1 MLVLGRK
8 VGQKIFVPRYGIE
21 IEVVSIR
28 PDQVKLGFTA
38 PGDVVIV
45 RDDCKRNTP
54 RVLTEGFYERE
65 HDCKGGGERVP
76 PG

>member
-1 MLVLGRK
+1 MLVLGRR
-8 VGQKIFVPRYGIE
+8 VGQKIFVPKYGIE

-28 PDQVKLGFTA
+28 PDKVKLGFTA
-38 PGDVVIV
+38 PGEVVIV
-45 RDDCKRNTP
+45 RDDCKSNAP

-65 HDCKGGGERVP
+65 HAREGGGEGVS

>member
-28 PDQVKLGFTA
+28 PDKVKLGFTA
-38 PGDVVIV
+38 PGSVVIV
-45 RDDCKRNTP
+45 RDDCKSNAP

-65 HDCKGGGERVP
+65 HAREGGGEGIS

>member
-1 MLVLGRK
+1 VLVLGRR
-8 VGQKIFVPRYGIE
+8 VGQKIFIPRYGIE

-28 PDQVKLGFTA
+28 PDKVKLGFTA

-45 RDDCKRNTP
+45 RDDCKSNAP
-54 RVLTEGFYERE
+54 RVLTEGFYECE
-65 HDCKGGGERVP
+65 HSIKGSCEGVP

>member
-1 MLVLGRK
+1 MLVLGRR
-8 VGQKIFVPRYGIE
+8 VGQKIFIPRYGIE

-28 PDQVKLGFTA
+28 PDKVKLGFTA

-45 RDDCKRNTP
+45 RDDCKSNLP
-54 RVLTEGFYERE
+54 RVLTEDFYECE
-65 HDCKGGGERVP
+65 HTIKGGGEGVP

>member
-1 MLVLGRK
+1 MLVLGRR
-8 VGQKIFVPRYGIE
+8 VGQKIFVPKYGIE

-28 PDQVKLGFTA
+28 PDKVKLGFTA
-38 PGDVVIV
+38 PGEVVIV
-45 RDDCKRNTP
+45 RDDCKSNAP

-65 HDCKGGGERVP
+65 HARDGGGEGVP